1 MSIMKPKRFW
11 KEAKVA
17 EVDGGFRVELD
28 GRPVRTPAKTLVIL
42 PTRALAEAIA
52 QEWDA
57 QEGEVDP
64 AKMPFTRTAN
74 SALDKVA
81 VQHEEVAAMLAE
93 YGGTD
98 LLCYRATSPAELI
111 DRQAALWDP
120 MLDWADEIFGARLA
134 TGGGIMHV
142 AQADDAV
149 AKLARPVHSMD
160 NFQLAAFHDLV
171 GISGSLVLAF
181 AAALN
186 QQEIGAIW
194 DLSRVD
200 ETWQEE
206 QWGVD
211 EEAAEQ
217 AAKKRAE
224 FLHAKAFFD
233 LCQSFDLGAD

>member
-52 QEWDA
+52 QEWEA

-64 AKMPFTRTAN
+64 ANMPFTRTAN

-81 VQHEEVAAMLAE
+81 TQHDEVAAMLAE

-120 MLDWADEIFGARLA
+120 MLDWADQTFGARLA
-134 TGGGIMHV
+134 TSGGIMHV
-142 AQADDAV
+142 AQDAV
-149 AKLARPVHSMD
+149 SLAKLAKNVHKMD

-186 QQEIGAIW
+186 QQEIAAIW

-211 EEAAEQ
+211 DEATEQ

-233 LCQSFDLGAD
+233 LCQPFDVGID